1 MTRGAKI
8 SIVVLFILVLLSLG
22 LNGYLI
28 WQWLTFQ
35 QQTQQTVQTYQML
48 ASEGL
53 AQAIA
58 DLESFEQATIQFEI
72 EVQQEFPVQVE
83 IPFQET
89 IEVPIQTT
97 IPINQ
102 EIQTTIMLDPFQAGL
117 AIPTDITVP
126 VDMEFPIDLTIP
138 VSVDRTIPISTSVP
152 LDLSVPIAIE
162 IGETELAPYLER
174 LRLSLES
181 FEQSLSSQE

>member
-8 SIVVLFILVLLSLG
+8 SIVILFILVLLSLG

-35 QQTQQTVQTYQML
+35 QQTQQTVQAYQTM

-53 AQAIA
+53 AQAIT

-89 IEVPIQTT
+89 IDVPIQTT

-126 VDMEFPIDLTIP
+126 VEMEFPIDLTIP

-181 FEQSLSSQE
+181 FEQSLSTPE